1 MVLPPLPTPPPDAL
15 VLLHEWEQQRHHVA
29 ETRDDPADFDMPSL
43 GQGDDLL
50 WEDDD
55 ADGTSDS
62 LDQHTDSPTSF
73 TDPDAIRNP
82 TLERRHRH
90 VAARVPNLML
100 LSRHPAL
107 VEGSVRSHTGVL
119 VARRNYGR
127 NGEVDVFLER
137 MGFATRIGMRLLF
150 HGLDRGH
157 FVRSRHVEE
166 LLKAWSDREGRRYDD
181 PTNAT
186 RKIIAFIRTYRIDC
200 SELAE
205 PDLARYPTLNTFFY
219 RRLRKDARP
228 VAEPKDPFVVSSAA
242 DCRLTV
248 FRSVHEAHK
257 LWIKGRHF
265 NLSELLQDVQ
275 LAQELHGGSV
285 AIFRLAPEDYH
296 RYHTPVA
303 GKMGATWHIPG
314 SYYTVNSMIVRDKR
328 FDVFTANKRDVSVLE
343 SQHPAT
349 GQPVRVAFVQ
359 VGALLVASIRQ
370 TAHLGQ
376 TLKRGDEV
384 GYFAYGS
391 STIVAV
397 FPPGCVEWNE
407 DLLSNSEGR
416 NSRGAQLETLVKVG
430 EEIGRWAGP
439 V

>member
-1 MVLPPLPTPPPDAL
+1 MVLPPLPTPPADAL
-15 VLLHEWEQQRHHVA
+15 LLLHEWEQRHHAA
-29 ETRDDPADFDMPSL
+29 ETTADSANSDRSSP
-43 GQGDDLL
+43 GQEDDLL

-55 ADGTSDS
+55 GDGIPGS
-62 LDQHTDSPTSF
+62 LNQHTDSP
-73 TDPDAIRNP
+73 A
-82 TLERRHRH
+82 
-90 VAARVPNLML
+90 VPNLML

-137 MGFATRIGMRLLF
+137 MGFTTRIGMRLLF

-157 FVRSRHVEE
+157 FVRSRH

-186 RKIIAFIRTYRIDC
+186 RKIIAFIRAYRIDC

-228 VAEPKDPFVVSSAA
+228 VTEPKNPFVVSSAA

-248 FRSVHEAHK
+248 FHSVHEAHK

-265 NLSELLQDVQ
+265 NLSELLQDAK
-275 LAQELHGGSV
+275 LAKELKGGSV
-285 AIFRLAPEDYH
+285 AVFRLAPEDYH
-296 RYHTPVA
+296 RYHSPVA

-328 FDVFTANKRDVSVLE
+328 FDVFTANKRDVSILE
-343 SQHPAT
+343 SRHPAT

-370 TAHLGQ
+370 TAQPGQ
-376 TLKRGDEV
+376 TMKRGDEV
-384 GYFAYGS
+384 GYFAYGG
-391 STIVAV
+391 STIIAV

-407 DLLSNSEGR
+407 DLLRNSEGR
-416 NSRGAQLETLVKVG
+416 NSHGAQLETLVKVG
-430 EEIGRWAGP
+430 EEIGRWVAP
-439 V
+439 LV